1 MWKIDRKK
9 CLRCGACVG
18 VCPKL
23 ALELKE
29 SGVQIDRKKC
39 ISCGICEKICPVG
52 AIEVVSDKDG
62 KKTKK

>member
-1 MWKIDRKK
+1 MWEIDRKK

-29 SGVQIDRKKC
+29 SGINHDEKLC
-39 ISCGICEKICPVG
+39 IECGLCKRICPMG
-52 AIEVVSDKDG
+52 AIKVEEG
-62 KKTKK
+62 M